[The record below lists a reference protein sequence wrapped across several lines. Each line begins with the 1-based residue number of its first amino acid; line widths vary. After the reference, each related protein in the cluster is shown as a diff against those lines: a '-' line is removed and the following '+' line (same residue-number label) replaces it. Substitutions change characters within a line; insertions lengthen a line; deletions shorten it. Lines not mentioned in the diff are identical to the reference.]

1 MSSHTWLIENAIFCL
16 FFSGFPY
23 RMGKYTED
31 LDWGMNIVSCM
42 KAKTSPTTSR
52 LVQSS
57 LGLELLKNGPVAV
70 SLKSIS
76 TCSITEV
83 EYTIRQVSSETQ

>member
-1 MSSHTWLIENAIFCL
+1 MVMSSHTWLIENAIFCL

-23 RMGKYTED
+23 RMGKYTEG
-31 LDWGMNIVSCM
+31 LDWGMNSVSCM
-42 KAKTSPTTSR
+42 KAKTSPTRSR

-70 SLKSIS
+70 SFKVYIDLFNYRGGIYHQ
-76 TCSITEV
+76 TGE
-83 EYTIRQVSSETQ
+83 Q